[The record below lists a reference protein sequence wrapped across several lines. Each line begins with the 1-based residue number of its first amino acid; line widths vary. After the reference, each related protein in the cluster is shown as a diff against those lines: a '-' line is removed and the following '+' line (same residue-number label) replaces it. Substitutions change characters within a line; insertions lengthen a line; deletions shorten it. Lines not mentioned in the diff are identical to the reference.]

1 MRPSTPHVNAAF
13 ANMCIKN
20 VYASKSCI
28 QLAET
33 RKETTL
39 QICFPQ
45 AKFLNLE
52 KKEMTLSFA
61 CNIYHHVVSQGIPPF
76 RHFGSSKHKLYI
88 AILIQCYCRYSYNVI
103 ITKIGGFY
111 YNSIWMQFPWA
122 SHSPSLTALLL
133 HQALE
138 LVVPWPTRGMAMC
151 G

>member
-61 CNIYHHVVSQGIPPF
+61 CTHCSF
-76 RHFGSSKHKLYI
+76 RIAFIHSFVHFGTHSACVKHGRVDRPKININPEDHTI
-88 AILIQCYCRYSYNVI
+88 AEPFNATFHCSFRPPVAQGRD
-103 ITKIGGFY
+103 
-111 YNSIWMQFPWA
+111 
-122 SHSPSLTALLL
+122 
-133 HQALE
+133 
-138 LVVPWPTRGMAMC
+138 
-151 G
+151 

>member
-61 CNIYHHVVSQGIPPF
+61 CSSSSSSSSRQKNMF
-76 RHFGSSKHKLYI
+76 RADSTVHCLNSF
-88 AILIQCYCRYSYNVI
+88 LIFSLV
-103 ITKIGGFY
+103 GGFNPLKNDGVRQLGLYDSPKKRRNMFQTTNQCIY
-111 YNSIWMQFPWA
+111 YYTPIK
-122 SHSPSLTALLL
+122 SHIN
-133 HQALE
+133 H
-138 LVVPWPTRGMAMC
+138 M
-151 G
+151 